1 MTFLE
6 AYILFGL
13 PAIALLIG
21 LGAILL
27 VRSDYKKDPARTG
40 K

>member
-1 MTFLE
+1 MTLLE

-13 PAIALLIG
+13 PALALLIG

-27 VRSDYKKDPARTG
+27 VRADYKKDPARIG
-40 K
+40 E